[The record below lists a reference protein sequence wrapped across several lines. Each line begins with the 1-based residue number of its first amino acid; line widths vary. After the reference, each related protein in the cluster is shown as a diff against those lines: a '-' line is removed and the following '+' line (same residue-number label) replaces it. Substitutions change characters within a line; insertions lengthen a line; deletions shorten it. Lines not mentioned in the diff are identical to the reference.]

1 MKPMIAP
8 LGASRSRST
17 MLSLRVPER
26 LLAAT
31 GQVAG
36 ENAAA
41 EAQIAFAASTSVRR
55 LLDAISVSGVDL
67 SDASSAEEIAEAL
80 TGLCRRGPEREG

>member
-8 LGASRSRST
+8 PGGSRNRST
-17 MLSLRVPER
+17 LVSLGMPDR
-26 LLAAT
+26 LVGAT
-31 GQVAG
+31 GQVSV
-36 ENAAA
+36 ENGS
-41 EAQIAFAASTSVRR
+41 EAQVAFAASTSVRR
-55 LLDAISVSGVDL
+55 LLDAISASGVDL